1 MPNKIS
7 SNKAEIIYLELEK
20 SRISREKAKLVL
32 DKSMALYVVFL
43 LVAVLG
49 FVFKYI
55 DHVILN
61 VLVVLGICVLVLGSI
76 PYLIVVYNEEKKI
89 KDWLEGLKSSHT
101 TK

>member
-89 KDWLEGLKSSHT
+89 KDWLEGLKSSRT